1 MTGSRS
7 RGGDNQA
14 EGMIRRLMLSRNT
27 AAVREVARRHALGK
41 ADLEAILRK
50 ILDEQHR
57 VGTEDRLG
65 QRYDIHTGRY
75 LTLDEWAA
83 QVLRG

>member
-1 MTGSRS
+1 MAPEDTHSPDGE
-7 RGGDNQA
+7 A

-27 AAVREVARRHALGK
+27 AAVREVARRQAVGK
-41 ADLEAILRK
+41 ADLRAIVHK
-50 ILDEQHR
+50 VLDEQRR

-75 LTLDEWAA
+75 LTLEEWVE
-83 QVLRG
+83 QLLRG